1 VHFVRSCYS
10 SCFLILFGLENDGL
24 IREILLNTLVLLV
37 YAVLVAFV
45 SLSPS
50 SGASAEHWDK
60 VLHLVTYAVFAAIG
74 YGAIKEGRRYFFVCL
89 GIIVYSGLIEVA
101 QSYMPGRVM
110 SGYDLLANAVGVV
123 IGAGIMRHFNK
134 PR

>member
-1 VHFVRSCYS
+1 V
-10 SCFLILFGLENDGL
+10 
-24 IREILLNTLVLLV
+24 NTLIFAV
-37 YAVLVAFV
+37 YAVAVAVV

-50 SGASAEHWDK
+50 SGVSGAHWDK
-60 VLHLVTYAVFAAIG
+60 VAHLITYAVFAAFG
-74 YGAIKEGRRYFFVCL
+74 HRVIKEGRGYLLLCL

-123 IGAGIMRHFNK
+123 IGAGMMRHFSK
-134 PR
+134 PIDHLRGR